1 MKRWTI
7 AMLIACSSSGCS
19 GCRSSGALPSP
30 PPGVTLSSL
39 TVTSDSF
46 PANGAIPVDF
56 TCDGANKSPQL
67 TFSAPPAGTKAFA
80 IVADD
85 PDAPGGTFTHW
96 IVFNVPGDVRALP
109 EAADPAAMGGAVGTN
124 DFNRTGYAGPCPPR
138 GEIHHYYF
146 RVYGLTGAID
156 VPAGATR
163 GAVDSAMSGRVLAE
177 GALVGV
183 FSH

>member
-1 MKRWTI
+1 MKRWTV
-7 AMLIACSSSGCS
+7 AMLVVCSTGCN
-19 GCRSSGALPSP
+19 GCRSNGALPSP
-30 PPGVTLSSL
+30 PPGVTLASL
-39 TVTSDSF
+39 TVTSTSF
-46 PANGAIPVDF
+46 PPNGAIPVDY

-67 TFSAPPAGTKAFA
+67 TFSAPPSGTQTFA

-96 IVFNVPGDVRALP
+96 IGYNLRGDVRTVP
-109 EAADPAAMGGAVGTN
+109 EAADPATLGGTVGTN
-124 DFNRTGYAGPCPPR
+124 DFNRTGYGGPCPPR

-146 RVYGLTGAID
+146 RVLGLNSAID
-156 VPAGATR
+156 VPPGATR
-163 GAVDSAMSGRVLAE
+163 GAVDSAMSGHVLAE